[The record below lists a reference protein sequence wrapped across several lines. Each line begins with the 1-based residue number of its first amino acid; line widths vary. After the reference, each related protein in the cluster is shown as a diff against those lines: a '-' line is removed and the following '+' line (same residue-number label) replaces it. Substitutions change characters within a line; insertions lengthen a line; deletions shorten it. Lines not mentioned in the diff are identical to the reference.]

1 MGSAADP
8 WRVAQARH
16 RNRADECGQVYGQAT
31 RPAVPRM
38 EDIPPQSRRRHR
50 RDGSVRRA
58 DNLVSSALWTAD
70 RGARPTTDR
79 MARRHSASDRRMDC
93 KSDHGSL
100 RLEQVPRYL
109 IRDRHGAY
117 GQVFIRRLRSV
128 GIRDRPTSPRSPW
141 QNGYAERLIGSIRRE
156 CIDHIVVVG
165 ERHLRHVLLSYMSYY
180 NETRTHL
187 SLDKDA
193 TVTRAVAKASRIIA
207 RPILG
212 GLHHQYAR
220 I

>member
-16 RNRADECGQVYGQAT
+16 RNRADECGQVYGQAA

-58 DNLVSSALWTAD
+58 DNLASSALWTAD

-93 KSDHGSL
+93 KSDYGSL
-100 RLEQVPRYL
+100 RLGTGSPLSDPRFAWNPFDCAKRQSFHSTGTHDYS
-109 IRDRHGAY
+109 RCTMSEEFA
-117 GQVFIRRLRSV
+117 
-128 GIRDRPTSPRSPW
+128 
-141 QNGYAERLIGSIRRE
+141 
-156 CIDHIVVVG
+156 
-165 ERHLRHVLLSYMSYY
+165 SYSF
-180 NETRTHL
+180 L
-187 SLDKDA
+187 G
-193 TVTRAVAKASRIIA
+193 VT
-207 RPILG
+207 
-212 GLHHQYAR
+212 
-220 I
+220 

>member
-16 RNRADECGQVYGQAT
+16 RNRADECGQVYGQAA

-79 MARRHSASDRRMDC
+79 MARRHTAHPTAEWVANQITEAFGWERAPHYRT
-93 KSDHGSL
+93 
-100 RLEQVPRYL
+100 
-109 IRDRHGAY
+109 RDP
-117 GQVFIRRLRSV
+117 
-128 GIRDRPTSPRSPW
+128 D
-141 QNGYAERLIGSIRRE
+141 
-156 CIDHIVVVG
+156 
-165 ERHLRHVLLSYMSYY
+165 
-180 NETRTHL
+180 
-187 SLDKDA
+187 
-193 TVTRAVAKASRIIA
+193 
-207 RPILG
+207 
-212 GLHHQYAR
+212 
-220 I
+220 

>member
-16 RNRADECGQVYGQAT
+16 RNRADECGQVYGQAA

-79 MARRHSASDRRMDC
+79 MAGRHSARDRRMDC
-93 KSDHGSL
+93 KSDYGSL
-100 RLEQVPRYL
+100 RLGTGSPL
-109 IRDRHGAY
+109 SDP
-117 GQVFIRRLRSV
+117 RLRSGLWHSV
-128 GIRDRPTSPRSPW
+128 RSDG
-141 QNGYAERLIGSIRRE
+141 NALTMIG
-156 CIDHIVVVG
+156 
-165 ERHLRHVLLSYMSYY
+165 L
-180 NETRTHL
+180 
-187 SLDKDA
+187 
-193 TVTRAVAKASRIIA
+193 TV
-207 RPILG
+207 
-212 GLHHQYAR
+212 Y
-220 I
+220 